1 LDNENGK
8 ASDEMSVEHVTTSD
22 VSAVER
28 VFEDIGFVM
37 CANKN
42 SRLVNIIFYY
52 IMLLLK
58 NISYDHSTCSC
69 IY

>member
-42 SRLVNIIFYY
+42 SRLVNIIFLLYY
-52 IMLLLK
+52 VVIEKYKL
-58 NISYDHSTCSC
+58 
-69 IY
+69 